1 MPKNNNRVTDGDERC
16 RLSICPPP
24 PQCHTPDTLTH
35 VLVPWSIC
43 DASDNT
49 IGHRNMPRRSHL
61 FTHEPPSPVSSS
73 VFSLCSVGDA
83 PPTSTLISAS
93 HSLHRLLTA
102 STPSISHTLTHS
114 HTQRAGTNTS
124 CTAASFQVPHPITA
138 GKHTGYRNE
147 KEINKTLRKSS
158 NTFCPFH

>member
-1 MPKNNNRVTDGDERC
+1 MVMKDAVSLFAPLLPSVT
-16 RLSICPPP
+16 P
-24 PQCHTPDTLTH
+24 LTH
-35 VLVPWSIC
+35 SHMFSCLEIYAMHQTTP
-43 DASDNT
+43 SDT
-49 IGHRNMPRRSHL
+49 YRNMPRRSHL

-147 KEINKTLRKSS
+147 KEINKKLRKSS